1 MSPSKTKRI
10 APGAY
15 DALVDALSVVFWNK
29 APFERFLRLAL
40 RGHPELLSGLTF
52 GGLKRQVAS
61 DLVMQLASNEAKYQT
76 VTLGLMLE
84 VAAMDDFP
92 NLQQQADHDDLVA
105 SARAA
110 VAQLRKWTAKYS
122 EMAEAQEQLRAERD
136 AEEARNEQR
145 RSVERVLEGLKESF
159 LSMHAESDRQ
169 KRGRMFEGLLNELFF
184 LFDLNPRKS
193 FVLADEQIDGA
204 FTFSTDDYLLEAKW
218 EKDVASREY
227 VDVLAQKVLR
237 KGKNTLG
244 LFIAIAGFS
253 DPAVRAHSNCGT
265 GLMFM
270 ERRRPVQHPRRS
282 HRIDGRVGGEASS
295 RQRDRSPAVACEGD
309 YRVTKERGRARLQSQ
324 SSSSNRHDVQ

>member
-1 MSPSKTKRI
+1 MPQTKSKRI

-40 RGHPELLSGLTF
+40 REHPELLSGLAF

-61 DLVMQLASNEAKYQT
+61 DLVMQLASNEARYQV

-84 VAAMDDFP
+84 VAAMEDFP
-92 NLQQQADHDDLVA
+92 NLQQQADHDDLVLA
-105 SARAA
+105 ARSA
-110 VAQLRKWTAKYS
+110 VVQLRKWTAKYG
-122 EMAEAQEQLRAERD
+122 EIAEAQEKLRADRD
-136 AEEARNEQR
+136 AEQARSEQR
-145 RSVERVLEGLKESF
+145 RSVERVLDGLKDSF
-159 LSMHAESDRQ
+159 LAMHAESDHQR
-169 KRGRMFEGLLNELFF
+169 RGRLFEGLLNELFF

-218 EKDVASREY
+218 EKDAASREY
-227 VDVLAQKVLR
+227 VDVLAQKVQR

-244 LFIAIAGFS
+244 LFIAVTGFS

-270 ERRRPVQHPRRS
+270 DGADLFSILEGRIPLTDVLEAKRRHVSETGLPLLLVRE
-282 HRIDGRVGGEASS
+282 ILA
-295 RQRDRSPAVACEGD
+295 
-309 YRVTKERGRARLQSQ
+309 
-324 SSSSNRHDVQ
+324 